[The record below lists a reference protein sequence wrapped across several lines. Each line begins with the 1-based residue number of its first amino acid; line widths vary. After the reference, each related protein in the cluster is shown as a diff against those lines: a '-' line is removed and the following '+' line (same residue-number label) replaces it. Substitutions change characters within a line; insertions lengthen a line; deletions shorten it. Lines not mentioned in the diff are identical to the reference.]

1 MRVTVVSRSWPSNE
15 RSGVTLSASEHVQM
29 LVEDG
34 HETSIIGS
42 HIAVLQERLPVFS
55 RHHVP
60 SHGSGALYA
69 PARVDQSLLADVFR
83 RTAPALVIVESWQTA
98 LTDATVD
105 VASNLGLPVLMIS
118 HGVSVHPFTNRLVD
132 ILRALAWAHYRKK
145 LLPKHVSRLS
155 ALTTLDETSTS
166 SRFFDRDLA
175 YRIGVP
181 VLPLGNSPVNWLEAC
196 PDRVQ
201 RTPQILVVGYFSEV
215 KNQLGA
221 LQVMAGLPSG
231 LRFLFVGRR
240 SGRYYERCVARA
252 TELGLGS
259 RVSFLEDHECNLA
272 QEIGNCLVVLS
283 TSITEALPI
292 CLLEAMA
299 SGTPFVATPVGAVP
313 SIGAGI
319 VAADIQSQR
328 EAIISLFNDATLW
341 NRLSVEG
348 RHQYKT
354 RFTRECVHKNLRH
367 AVDVAMKRG

>member
-1 MRVTVVSRSWPSNE
+1 MRFTVVSRSWPSNE
-15 RSGVTLSASEHVQM
+15 RSGVTLAASEHVRM

-34 HETSIIGS
+34 HEISVVGS
-42 HIAVLQERLPVFS
+42 HISVLQDCLPVIS

-60 SHGSGALYA
+60 SHGSGAIYA
-69 PARVDQSLLADVFR
+69 PARVNQSLLADVFVQ
-83 RTAPALVIVESWQTA
+83 TVPDLVIVESWQTA
-98 LTDATVD
+98 LTDAAVD
-105 VASNLGLPVLMIS
+105 VASNLGLPILMIS
-118 HGVSVHPFTNRLVD
+118 HGVSVHPYTNRFID
-132 ILRALAWAHYRKK
+132 IMRALAWAHYREK
-145 LLPKHVSRLS
+145 LLPKRVSLLS

-166 SRFFDRDLA
+166 SRFSDRDLA

-181 VLPLGNSPVNWLEAC
+181 VLPLGNSPINWLDAC
-196 PDRVQ
+196 PERTQ

-231 LRFLFVGRR
+231 LRFLFIGQR
-240 SGRYYERCVARA
+240 SGRYYERCVVRA
-252 TELGLGS
+252 TELGLKT

-272 QEIGNCLVVLS
+272 QEIGNSLVLLS

-313 SIGAGI
+313 SIHAGI
-319 VAADIQSQR
+319 VTADMQSQR
-328 EAIISLFNDATLW
+328 EAIISLVSDTALW
-341 NRLSVEG
+341 NRLSLEG
-348 RHQYKT
+348 RDQYKT

-367 AVDVAMKRG
+367 AVNVAMKRV